1 MSGQLLR
8 TITKGSGGQCTI
20 ELAQTVLS
28 QGYAHVVD
36 AIDPQVKEEV
46 AQKTEA
52 ALQTPGV
59 VPDHIKTKMN
69 KVALTYAMI
78 PLIPSLYSISIEQV
92 CLLQA
97 NVAPKLVLLTKKSC
111 VRCGLPRS
119 RGRTG
124 ENTRYRKSVRAR
136 GNNPPFHRDF
146 LC

>member
-28 QGYAHVVD
+28 QGYARVVD

-69 KVALTYAMI
+69 KVVLTYAMI

-92 CLLQA
+92 CLLPA
-97 NVAPKLVLLTKKSC
+97 NVAPKS
-111 VRCGLPRS
+111 S
-119 RGRTG
+119 
-124 ENTRYRKSVRAR
+124 
-136 GNNPPFHRDF
+136 
-146 LC
+146 